1 MAYKKRG
8 KIGAPLKLD
17 AALQKQF
24 VGYIAEGQYFETA
37 CALCKIT
44 YPTFRK
50 WMIKGAAEETG
61 IYHEFMVAV
70 QEAEAVSERDA
81 VLYWKQFFNQDYKA
95 VRDFMDRRFRNKWG
109 RKDVMEISGP
119 DGGPIQTQN
128 QNLNVD
134 LSKLSYDELEQLSI
148 ILKKTEPDVK
158 QITQ

>member
-8 KIGAPLKLD
+8 KIGAPTKLD
-17 AALQKQF
+17 AALQKKF
-24 VGYIAEGQYFETA
+24 VAYIEEGQYFETA
-37 CALCKIT
+37 CSLCRIT
-44 YPTFRK
+44 YPTFRT

-61 IYHEFMVAV
+61 IYHDFMIAV

-119 DGGPIQTQN
+119 DGGPIQTQT
-128 QNLNVD
+128 QD
-134 LSKLSYDELEQLSI
+134 LSKLTMDELKSLAALLQKAEAT
-148 ILKKTEPDVK
+148 KDV
-158 QITQ
+158 